1 MGAALRN
8 RLNDEGIRERTGGKQ
23 MNSLDAALNV
33 VSQLLKYIAAILLV
47 LVAGL
52 IAVDVGMRFFFN
64 APIIG
69 VAEIVANGILI
80 IAFLQLT
87 YAVRVDG
94 MLRSELL
101 VSKLSGRPKA
111 IFEALTAILGAL
123 LFALIAWASWD
134 SMVRAIAVQ
143 EFEGHVSFPIPT
155 WPVRVAIVSCSIL
168 ATINYLMIAIRA
180 LIGPAE
186 PPPGIADVAP
196 PRV

>member
-1 MGAALRN
+1 
-8 RLNDEGIRERTGGKQ
+8 

-111 IFEALTAILGAL
+111 IFEALTAILGAS

-168 ATINYLMIAIRA
+168 ATINYLMIAIKA